1 MIFNVV
7 SARLYALPELD
18 GGYPQDASA
27 SYDYGGSKTAT
38 FKAEIAAHGNPAE
51 YNYQWYMDNNPVG
64 TDSAEYTAEVSAE
77 GTHEIYCQVSNK
89 AGTVTSRKATLTA
102 KCNDLTLIDVSPK
115 VAVSGSGY
123 SQQAE
128 YLQLK
133 TTLNV
138 ECYLQT
144 ELLDMTAFETL
155 VGLFDHW
162 SNVSNGFNWK
172 VYDESGAAV
181 KTSQIGFGTQGTYTK
196 ETYSIDVTDLTG
208 NHYIE
213 FRRDATSSGAYLGIR
228 TLTLVSDRKSVV

>member
-18 GGYPQDASA
+18 SGYPQDASV

-38 FKAEIAAHGNPAE
+38 FKAEIANHGNPAE
-51 YNYQWYMDNNPVG
+51 YNYQWFMDEIPVG

-102 KCNDLTLIDVSPK
+102 QCNDLTLIDVSPK

-138 ECYLQT
+138 DCYLQT
-144 ELLDMTAFETL
+144 EMLDMTEFKTL
-155 VGLFDHW
+155 EGVFDYW
-162 SNVSNGFNWK
+162 ANSYNGFFWK
-172 VYDESGAAV
+172 IYDPSGSTV
-181 KTSQIGFGTQGTYTK
+181 KSSSIGFGDQGTYTNK
-196 ETYSIDVTDLTG
+196 THSIDVSDLTG

-228 TLTLVSDRKSVV
+228 TLTLVS